1 MNLIRLDKIL
11 SNSGVGTRREVKSI
25 LKSGLVLVNEN
36 VIKDGSVKIDP
47 IKDNLTVEGKS
58 VRYREYVYLMMYKP
72 IGVLSATED
81 ARDTT
86 AVDLLDEEF
95 FHYTPAPAGRL
106 DKDSEGL
113 LLLTNDG
120 AFIHS
125 IISPKKHVE
134 KLYIIEVEG
143 ILTNKDVQAF
153 HDGVELDDG
162 YVTLPAGLEII
173 ESGTFSKAY
182 VTLREGKFRQIR
194 RMLQALGKEVV
205 FLKRLAI
212 GTLKLDENLSEG
224 EYRELT
230 EEELL
235 ELFADCGYKKAK

>member
-1 MNLIRLDKIL
+1 MIRLDKIL

-25 LKSGLVLVNEN
+25 LKNGLVLLNGDIV
-36 VIKDGSVKIDP
+36 KDGSLKIDP
-47 IKDNLTVEGKS
+47 LKDNLTVEGKTI
-58 VRYREYVYLMMYKP
+58 RYREYVYLMMYKP

-95 FHYTPAPAGRL
+95 FHYSPAPAGRL

-134 KLYIIEVEG
+134 KLYEIEVEG
-143 ILTNKDVQAF
+143 VLTETDAQAF
-153 HDGVELDDG
+153 HEGVELDDG
-162 YVTLPAGLEII
+162 YITLPAGLEII

-194 RMLQALGKEVV
+194 RMMQSLGKEVV

-212 GTLKLDENLSEG
+212 GTLRLDKSLSEG

-230 EEELL
+230 EGELE
-235 ELFADCGYKKAK
+235 ELFADCGYQKSK